1 MQNTHCFILMAFMA
15 ALPIV
20 AQTNQQPS
28 VVSPEVHA
36 DHRVTFRLRAPKAS
50 EASLWGDWMPVSK
63 SEKMSRDD
71 SGVWSITTGPL
82 EAGIAI
88 YNFKLD
94 GLDIA
99 DPVNPRLKVRARTS
113 ASLVEIPANPPALW
127 EARPVPHGKIEIN
140 WQSSTNTGDTRA
152 FYVYIPPQYSEKT
165 GRRFPVLYLLHGNND
180 TAAGWTDVGKANFI
194 LDNLIAEH
202 KAEPMI
208 IVMPWGHAVPFGAGR
223 SDNTVVFERYLLD
236 EVIPQVEKRY
246 RVAKGREHRALFGLS
261 MGGGQTLQI
270 GFRHL
275 DVFSALASFS
285 GAVPNDF
292 ESRFRKELQNPAA
305 TNRKLKLLW
314 MGCGKQDDLFNRT
327 VQLDEILKAH
337 QIKHT
342 FVSMEGRHNYAVWR
356 KCLAQ
361 TVPLLFR
368 NN

>member
-1 MQNTHCFILMAFMA
+1 
-15 ALPIV
+15 
-20 AQTNQQPS
+20 
-28 VVSPEVHA
+28 
-36 DHRVTFRLRAPKAS
+36 
-50 EASLWGDWMPVSK
+50 MPVGK
-63 SEKMSRDD
+63 PEKMVRDD

-94 GLDIA
+94 GMDIA
-99 DPVNPRLKVRARTS
+99 DPVNPRVKLRARTS
-113 ASLVEIPANPPALW
+113 ASLVEITTNPPAPW
-127 EARPVPHGKIEIN
+127 EAGAGPHGKIEII

-152 FYVYIPPQYSEKT
+152 FYVYTPPQYDQKK

-194 LDNLIAEH
+194 LDNLIAEQ
-202 KAEPMI
+202 KAVPMI
-208 IVMPWGHAVPFGAGR
+208 VVMPWGHAVPFNSR
-223 SDNTVVFERYLLD
+223 RPDNTAVFERYLLG
-236 EVIPQVEKRY
+236 EVIPQVEKKY
-246 RVAKGREHRALFGLS
+246 RVAKGRENRALFGLS

-270 GFRHL
+270 GFGHL
-275 DVFSALASFS
+275 ELFSALASFS

-292 ESRFRKELQNPAA
+292 EERYKNELENPAA

-314 MGCGKQDDLFNRT
+314 MGCGKQDELFSRT
-327 VQLDEILKAH
+327 VRLDEILKTH

-361 TVPLLFR
+361 TAPLLFH